1 MREAIT
7 DDYTGVCVEDMPNFG
22 MLYGPNTNLG
32 HNSIILMIEQQTR
45 YINTLIEVVL
55 QPRSSVSLSTSPLPV
70 SITPNSDRIAKY
82 NEDLQVKLQQS
93 VFADPKCNSWYKD
106 AETGLITNNWS
117 DDVVAYQK
125 ELSHVDW
132 SEFEISGAKKMT
144 QDSNS
149 RKHIGRVRE
158 ESYVSASQL
167 TSLGIAGAVLGSAAL
182 VWRKMPF
189 GFLPTC

>member
-1 MREAIT
+1 
-7 DDYTGVCVEDMPNFG
+7 

-45 YINTLIEVVL
+45 YINTLIEKVL
-55 QPRSSVSLSTSPLPV
+55 QPQSSVSLTTSPLLI
-70 SITPNSDRIAKY
+70 SITPKSDRIAKY
-82 NEDLQVKLQQS
+82 NEDLQVRLGKS

-106 AETGLITNNWS
+106 PKTGLITNNWS

-132 SEFEISGAKKMT
+132 SEFDVSGAAKVT
-144 QDSNS
+144 QNGNS
-149 RKHIGRVRE
+149 KKHIGRVRE

-182 VWRKMPF
+182 VWRKSPF